1 MRFNKTAIDVDL
13 VVEAGRRRGGSP
25 WLLVL
30 VFAHKPNRGV
40 THHSLFI
47 ETRPDSPGEPV
58 CVCICPIMATRKP
71 VCLILL
77 FHTKMTLQFVHFV
90 ATLLKIRHLSPD
102 KAQTLLLAWRVFPSS
117 A

>member
-40 THHSLFI
+40 THHSLF
-47 ETRPDSPGEPV
+47 
-58 CVCICPIMATRKP
+58 K
-71 VCLILL
+71 LL
-77 FHTKMTLQFVHFV
+77 ERSVG
-90 ATLLKIRHLSPD
+90 RHGG
-102 KAQTLLLAWRVFPSS
+102 S
-117 A
+117 AGAPTPTPQVEKSTIITQ